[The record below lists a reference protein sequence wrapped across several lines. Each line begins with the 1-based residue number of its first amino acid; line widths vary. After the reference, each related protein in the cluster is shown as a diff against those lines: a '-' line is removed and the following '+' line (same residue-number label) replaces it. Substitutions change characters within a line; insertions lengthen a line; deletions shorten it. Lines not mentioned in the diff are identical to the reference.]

1 MSIRAL
7 LRITLLCAFFLT
19 STACGWVFV
28 NGPPPNHESLPFF
41 TCTQSKTWPILDV
54 VWGGLVV
61 LSGVSFLAMSDEEFA
76 RNNRSSD
83 RVTTGVVGL
92 AWGVASGF
100 SARSGFNKVNECR
113 AAYAGLAQ
121 RSVGDADALQQASDL
136 SAPSWRPPQLPPVRS
151 SFSMVPASF
160 PSPQPRTLPVALRS
174 YDLFIGTARIGA
186 IRQPGKE
193 LSWQAPWMRGPL

>member
-54 VWGGLVV
+54 VWGGLAVI
-61 LSGVSFLAMSDEEFA
+61 SGIDALASSDEAFA
-76 RNNRSSD
+76 GNND
-83 RVTTGVVGL
+83 RVATGVAYL

-121 RSVGDADALQQASDL
+121 RLVGDADALQQASDL
-136 SAPSWRPPQLPPVRS
+136 STPSWRPPQLPPVRS
-151 SFSMVPASF
+151 PFSRVPASF
-160 PSPQPRTLPVALRS
+160 PSPQPRTLPAALRS
-174 YDLFIGTARIGA
+174 YDLFIGTARIGE

-193 LSWQAPWMRGPL
+193 LGWQAPWMRGPL

>member
-54 VWGGLVV
+54 VWGGAAF
-61 LSGVSFLAMSDEEFA
+61 LSGVSVLAMSDEEFA
-76 RNNRSSD
+76 NSGSDGD

-100 SARSGFNKVNECR
+100 SARSGFSKVNECR
-113 AAYAGLAQ
+113 AAYAGLVQ

-136 SAPSWRPPQLPPVRS
+136 STASWRPPQLPPT
-151 SFSMVPASF
+151 SF

-174 YDLFIGTARIGA
+174 YDLFIGTARIGE

-193 LSWQAPWMRGPL
+193 LGWQAPRMRGPL

>member
-7 LRITLLCAFFLT
+7 VRIMLSCAFFLT
-19 STACGWVFV
+19 STACGWAFV

-61 LSGVSFLAMSDEEFA
+61 ISGVSFLAMSDEEFA
-76 RNNRSSD
+76 RNYRSSD

-121 RSVGDADALQQASDL
+121 RSVGDALQQASDL
-136 SAPSWRPPQLPPVRS
+136 STASWRPPQLPPT
-151 SFSMVPASF
+151 SF
-160 PSPQPRTLPVALRS
+160 PSPQPRTLPAALRS
-174 YDLFIGTARIGA
+174 YDLFIGTARIGE
-186 IRQPGKE
+186 IRQSGKE
-193 LSWQAPWMRGPL
+193 LGWQAPRMRGPL

>member
-1 MSIRAL
+1 MTIRAL
-7 LRITLLCAFFLT
+7 LRIMLLCAFFLT
-19 STACGWVFV
+19 STACSWAFV

-54 VWGGLVV
+54 VWGGAAF
-61 LSGVSFLAMSDEEFA
+61 LSGVSVLAMSDEEFA
-76 RNNRSSD
+76 NSGSDGD

-121 RSVGDADALQQASDL
+121 RSVGDALQQASDL
-136 SAPSWRPPQLPPVRS
+136 STASWRPPQLPPT
-151 SFSMVPASF
+151 SF
-160 PSPQPRTLPVALRS
+160 PSPQPRTLPAALRS
-174 YDLFIGTARIGA
+174 YDLFIGTARIGE

-193 LSWQAPWMRGPL
+193 LGWQAPRMRGPL